1 MLRKFKPRAPGL
13 LIALVVLAVAATSG
27 SAVAGSLITSKQI
40 KDGTIKYKDVDKRA
54 RTKLKGATGPQG
66 PQGPQGAPGQ
76 PGPATGPAGGALAG
90 SYPNPQLAD
99 ELNRLVPV
107 AAFVFRGSDGE
118 LQGEA
123 HRAPMAEAPA
133 IARTGEGAYLVD
145 LPGVN
150 FFSADDVAICT
161 TSGREESGTTS
172 EGDDLRVYTAES
184 DGAAHDPSRVR
195 CVVYDIQ

>member
-66 PQGPQGAPGQ
+66 PQGPQGQGQ

-90 SYPNPQLAD
+90 SYPNP
-99 ELNRLVPV
+99 R
-107 AAFVFRGSDGE
+107 S
-118 LQGEA
+118 
-123 HRAPMAEAPA
+123 
-133 IARTGEGAYLVD
+133 RT
-145 LPGVN
+145 
-150 FFSADDVAICT
+150 S
-161 TSGREESGTTS
+161 
-172 EGDDLRVYTAES
+172 
-184 DGAAHDPSRVR
+184 
-195 CVVYDIQ
+195 

>member
-13 LIALVVLAVAATSG
+13 VIALVVLAVAATSG
-27 SAVAGSLITSKQI
+27 SAVAGSLITSKEI
-40 KDGTIKYKDVDKRA
+40 KNGTIKLKDMDKRA

-107 AAFVFRGSDGE
+107 AAFVFRGNDGSR
-118 LQGEA
+118 QGEA
-123 HRAPMAEAPA
+123 HRAPMGYPPDVT
-133 IARTGEGAYLVD
+133 RSGEGAYLID
-145 LPGVN
+145 LPGVD
-150 FFSADDVAICT
+150 FQTADDVATCT
-161 TSGREESGTTS
+161 ATASGETGTTS
-172 EGDDLRVYTAES
+172 EGGDLRVHAYDS
-184 DGAAHDPSRVR
+184 DGNLADPSRVR
-195 CVVYDIQ
+195 CVVYVIR